1 MELKENRE
9 CKNSVFVDLF
19 YEDETAEENDIALY
33 NALHDE
39 PLPPGTKVEKIRV
52 HNELYMNFKN
62 DVSFGIGG
70 KLLVFAEHQSTVN
83 ENMPLRSLLY
93 LGRAYEQLVPVRKRY
108 RKRRVPIPKPEV
120 YTFYNGKEKWEK
132 EKILKLSDAFIMKDS
147 NPAVELKV
155 KVININPDQN
165 HEVLDRCKVLKEYS
179 IFMDTIRKYQE
190 SGDEEPYRKA
200 IEECIEKNVLADYL
214 RKKGSEVVNMLMS
227 EYNYEDD
234 IAEQREEA
242 YEEGKKA
249 GRELGIS
256 EGEERYSK
264 LLIKLTAEGKTDEIL
279 KVARDSEFRE
289 KLYKE
294 YGL

>member
-39 PLPPGTKVEKIRV
+39 PLPPGTKVE
-52 HNELYMNFKN
+52 
-62 DVSFGIGG
+62 
-70 KLLVFAEHQSTVN
+70 
-83 ENMPLRSLLY
+83 NMPLRSLLY
-93 LGRAYEQLVPVRKRY
+93 LGRAYEQLVPVQKRY
-108 RKRRVPIPKPEV
+108 RKRRVPIPKPEI

-132 EKILKLSDAFIMKDS
+132 EKILKLSDAFIMKDP

-179 IFMDTIRKYQE
+179 IFVDTIRKYQE
-190 SGDEEPYRKA
+190 AGEEEPYRKA

-249 GRELGIS
+249 GKELGLS
-256 EGEERYSK
+256 EGRNLGILAGEERYSK
-264 LLIKLTAEGKTDEIL
+264 LLIKLTEEGKTNEIL
-279 KVARDSEFRE
+279 KVAQDSEFRE

>member
-1 MELKENRE
+1 M
-9 CKNSVFVDLF
+9 
-19 YEDETAEENDIALY
+19 
-33 NALHDE
+33 
-39 PLPPGTKVEKIRV
+39 
-52 HNELYMNFKN
+52 
-62 DVSFGIGG
+62 
-70 KLLVFAEHQSTVN
+70 FAEHQSTVN

-108 RKRRVPIPKPEV
+108 RKRRVPIPKPEI

-132 EKILKLSDAFIMKDS
+132 EKILKLSDAFIMKDP

-179 IFMDTIRKYQE
+179 IFVDTIRKYQE
-190 SGDEEPYRKA
+190 AGEEEPYRKA

-242 YEEGKKA
+242 YEEGKK
-249 GRELGIS
+249 LGILA
-256 EGEERYSK
+256 GEERFSK
-264 LLIKLTAEGKTDEIL
+264 LLIKLTEEGKTDEIL
-279 KVARDSEFRE
+279 KVAQDSEFRE